1 MSTMP
6 GVFNIKAKLYVMTEV
21 YLRLNPVTEGCPKSN
36 TVLLQRRFP
45 KKI

>member
-6 GVFNIKAKLYVMTEV
+6 GVSNIKAKLYVMTEV
-21 YLRLNPVTEGCPKSN
+21 YLRLNPETAGCLKLN
-36 TVLLQRRFP
+36 TVLRQRRFL